1 MDGISLLTGGLKR
14 TTGVFADSLITAGL
28 LNAFGYS
35 TPQAINTARR
45 LLLLF
50 ARRLK

>member
-1 MDGISLLTGGLKR
+1 MDGISVITGGLR
-14 TTGVFADSLITAGL
+14 RAGGAMADGLVTAGL

-50 ARRLK
+50 AWRLK